1 LPLLL
6 NKYFDYA
13 ALHPEVAQA
22 DIEKLCAEA
31 VTFDFFAV
39 CVNPVWVETAVK
51 SLSGSDV
58 KVASVAG
65 FPLGASQTSVKVIE
79 AAEAA
84 QLGAHEIDMVANIGW
99 LCSNRYVEAE
109 AEIRKV
115 RRNLPDGVLL
125 KVIIECGKLSPI
137 QQHEATRTVINA
149 GAQMVKTGTGFF
161 GGADPEL
168 VKRLVASAAG
178 QIGVKASGGIKT
190 LEQCHQ
196 LIEAGAV
203 RLGSSS
209 CPAIM
214 RENSSKPIG

>member
-1 LPLLL
+1 MPLLL
-6 NKYFDYA
+6 NKYFDFA
-13 ALHPEVAQA
+13 ALHPEVTQA

-51 SLSGSDV
+51 SLSGTNV

-65 FPLGASQTSVKVIE
+65 FPLGASQTSVKAIE

-137 QQHEATRTVINA
+137 QQHEATRTVLNA

-161 GGADPEL
+161 GGADPET
-168 VKRLVASAAG
+168 VKRLALSAAG

-190 LEQCHQ
+190 LEQCRQ
-196 LIEAGAV
+196 LIEAGAI